1 VQQEEGFI
9 MKSLRT
15 LALIAGSALALAAC
29 SKAKNSE
36 QAEATV
42 ENVADIN
49 AGENAVA
56 ADAGA
61 MTANVADANTAA
73 SGLEGTGNPI
83 GPGK

>member
-1 VQQEEGFI
+1 

-29 SKAKNSE
+29 SKAENSE
-36 QAEATV
+36 KAEATV
-42 ENVADIN
+42 QNVADIN
-49 AGENAVA
+49 ASENAVA
-56 ADAGA
+56 VEAGA
-61 MTANVADANTAA
+61 MAANVADANAAA